1 MGWRMMKMR
10 EGHGGSKAKEIAEEM
25 KEMFEE
31 LCEAIEEEEGYG
43 QRDFD
48 GAMGGYGE
56 RGSYGERGGYG
67 MREGGYGER
76 RRRR

>member
-1 MGWRMMKMR
+1 MGWRMMRMR
-10 EGHGGSKAKEIAEEM
+10 EGHESKAKEIAYEI

-31 LCEAIEEEEGYG
+31 LCEAIEEESFG

-48 GAMGGYGE
+48 GAMGGF
-56 RGSYGERGGYG
+56 GERGGYG
-67 MREGGYGER
+67 QRDGGYGER